1 MAITNGYTTLSGIK
15 AYMGISGS
23 AQDDNLERA
32 VETASRQI
40 DKIAGRKFWI
50 DGSVVVRTFTPVTT
64 YYLDVPDIAT
74 TTGLI
79 VKLDTNDDGTYDTTL
94 THNTDYYLT
103 PANAEDESLPYNC
116 IKILDTRSS
125 ERFDTTIVNN
135 VQVTAKWG
143 FASVPTDI
151 ETACLIQ
158 ALRLFKRKDTPFN
171 TYGSDSTGV
180 SELFSKVDPDALQ
193 LIKGYKKTTLT
204 GQII

>member
-1 MAITNGYTTLSGIK
+1 M
-15 AYMGISGS
+15 
-23 AQDDNLERA
+23 
-32 VETASRQI
+32 
-40 DKIAGRKFWI
+40 
-50 DGSVVVRTFTPVTT
+50 
-64 YYLDVPDIAT
+64 PDIAT
-74 TTGLI
+74 LTGLI
-79 VKLDTNDDGTYDTTL
+79 VKLDTNDDGSYDTTL
-94 THNTDYYLT
+94 TINTDFYVT
-103 PANAEDESLPYNC
+103 PANAEDESLPYDC

-135 VQVTAKWG
+135 VQVTAKYG
-143 FASVPTDI
+143 FASVPKDI